1 MNFISRYLKNRAI
14 KSYVLKL
21 APLLSKRYGVS
32 DQYTVGQISRTI
44 QQYKLNSR
52 FIAYAIAL
60 YRFEASFNTITRHQ
74 IDQPFLDQLRAEL
87 ANLLALNP
95 KFTARDILALAAP
108 AGWKGD
114 MHTNWEANRHGKTG
128 F

>member
-1 MNFISRYLKNRAI
+1 VNFITRYLRNRAV

-21 APLLSKRYGVS
+21 ALLLVKRYGVS

-44 QQYKLNSR
+44 QEYNLKSR

-60 YRFEASFNTITRHQ
+60 YRYEESFNTIKRYQ
-74 IDQPFLDQLRAEL
+74 INQALLDQLRQEL
-87 ANLLALNP
+87 VLLLGLSPAY
-95 KFTARDILALAAP
+95 TAKDVLALAVP
-108 AGWKGD
+108 AAWKGGR
-114 MHTNWEANRHGKTG
+114 HTNWGANRHGKTG

>member
-1 MNFISRYLKNRAI
+1 MNFITRYLRNRAV

-21 APLLSKRYGVS
+21 APLLVKRYGVS

-44 QQYKLNSR
+44 QEHKLNSR

-60 YRFEASFNTITRHQ
+60 YRHEESFNTIKRFQ
-74 IDQPFLDQLRAEL
+74 INQGLLDQLRYEL
-87 ANLLALNP
+87 VLLLGLDPSYTANDVISIAS
-95 KFTARDILALAAP
+95 P
-108 AGWKGD
+108 AVWKGGR
-114 MHTNWEANRHGKTG
+114 HTNWQANRHGKTG

>member
-1 MNFISRYLKNRAI
+1 MNIITRYLRKRAI
-14 KSYVLKL
+14 KTYVLKL
-21 APLLSKRYGVS
+21 APLLAKRYGVS

-44 QQYKLNSR
+44 QEYKLNAR
-52 FIAYAIAL
+52 FVAYAIAL
-60 YRFEASFNTITRHQ
+60 YRFEESFNTITRHQ
-74 IDQPFLDQLRAEL
+74 IDQQCLNQIRTEL
-87 ANLLALNP
+87 AVLLNLNP
-95 KFTARDILALAAP
+95 KYTARDILALATP